1 MSTAHSRHADRA
13 SSAKHRLARLLP
25 LLVILLFPLS
35 ACSFDSPP
43 KSKVTPTVND
53 GPAVPTYDF
62 PAVAANYVYDQLYY
76 LSSTFQQRES
86 GFDVL
91 SEHNGHQAFA
101 RYWAQEM
108 QQNLRGFA
116 PAVTSD
122 TFQGGWI
129 SRPAASPSYN
139 VEVTVA
145 GAIHPEQVVI
155 VGCHYDGMH
164 VSLGSAFDDTSGCA
178 ILLGEARAL
187 GDYWRAHHLV
197 PMRTLRFVLFD
208 AEEQGLLGSYQY
220 VNSTI
225 NGDTAN
231 IVAMLNEEQSGFSY
245 PVRFLGLASNPV
257 IPLHIRNTYNGTTF
271 FSDLLQTA
279 LTAVSAEMRTM
290 GFMSVTYRGDHG
302 QNVSLPVFAADQRSP
317 VLVTGDSLG
326 GSDDA
331 GFDEANVP
339 ALTFIAGDEGIS
351 DPQTGRSQ
359 TPNIPSNEAYPFDT
373 HDDTIQLMNGYAS
386 GATAKSQALVLA
398 LGFQTMLGAWMLSQ
412 SALAGNVTADQ
423 VSTGPIATIGDIGVL
438 QPGLALTAVAQSAYD
453 PRDPQ
458 SQPSYHWTFGDGT
471 QADGAQVQ
479 HTYASSGTYTLTL
492 AVQDTHGTR
501 RISER
506 LSVAASPPT
515 YANVFLPLL
524 QRERDTGN
532 PLAQG
537 DHQPPPGYQMPAI
550 TQNGDGL
557 TSADQF
563 PGHNG

>member
-1 MSTAHSRHADRA
+1 MYDLDRWGVA
-13 SSAKHRLARLLP
+13 RAGRPALAALP
-25 LLVILLFPLS
+25 LLVILLLPVS
-35 ACSFDSPP
+35 ACSFGSPSQG
-43 KSKVTPTVND
+43 KATPTTNSSPVL
-53 GPAVPTYDF
+53 ASYDF
-62 PAVAANYVYDQLYY
+62 PAVDANYVYDQLYY
-76 LSSTFQQRES
+76 LSSTFHQRES
-86 GFDVL
+86 GFDR
-91 SEHNGHQAFA
+91 SPEDNGHRAFA

-116 PAVTSD
+116 PAVTYD

-129 SRPAASPSYN
+129 SRPADSPSYN
-139 VEVTVA
+139 VEVTIP

-155 VGCHYDGMH
+155 VGTHYDGMH
-164 VSLGSAFDDTSGCA
+164 VSQGSAFDDTSGCA

-187 GDYWRAHHLV
+187 GDYWRAHHLL
-197 PMRTLRFVLFD
+197 PARTLRFVLFD
-208 AEEQGLLGSYQY
+208 AEEQGLLGSYHY
-220 VNSTI
+220 VNSTV

-257 IPLHIRNTYNGTTF
+257 IPLHVWNMYNGQTF
-271 FSDLLQTA
+271 FSSLLQSA
-279 LTAVSAEMRTM
+279 LTAVSTEMRTM
-290 GFMSVTYRGDHG
+290 GFTSVPYRGVHG
-302 QNVSLPVFAADQRSP
+302 QDLSLPVFAPDQQSQM
-317 VLVTGDSLG
+317 LVAGDALG

-331 GFDEANVP
+331 GFDEANIP
-339 ALTFIAGDEGIS
+339 ALTFIAGDEGIY

-386 GATAKSQALVLA
+386 GATAKSRALGLA
-398 LGFQTMLGAWMLSQ
+398 LEFQTMLGAWMLCQ
-412 SALAGNVTADQ
+412 SALVGNVTADQ
-423 VSTGPIATIGDIGVL
+423 VPTGPIATMGDIGIL
-438 QPGLALTAVAQSAYD
+438 RPGLALTLVGQSTYD

-479 HTYASSGTYTLTL
+479 HTYAASGTYTLTL
-492 AVQDTHGTR
+492 AVQNSHGTR
-501 RISER
+501 RISKR
-506 LSVAASPPT
+506 LSVTASPPT

-537 DHQPPPGYQMPAI
+537 DHQPFAGYQMPAI

-557 TSADQF
+557 TSADHF